1 MEISWPAN
9 EDISS
14 GDLSAQ
20 MFSIMRNILLWIC
33 KIPIFAT
40 KADDLRRP
48 CSHALS
54 FAGIFSSPMPTL
66 QCVIRFRLLHS
77 PGGYRTV
84 GKVWDMSSFIEW
96 CCRLEDWL
104 IQIYIYIWG
113 TPHLHWII
121 GRPQCIIEP
130 FFKGQWQF
138 SCTTLLAGNVSKCA
152 SWLWNSPDKM
162 LGGGPAETRLW
173 GVIQGSVLNLFICMS
188 SHPG

>member
-1 MEISWPAN
+1 MTIFHLMTSLPKCFQSWEIYYSGFAKFQSAPQKRMT
-9 EDISS
+9 S
-14 GDLSAQ
+14 GDLVA
-20 MFSIMRNILLWIC
+20 MPWVLLAFSV
-33 KIPIFAT
+33 P
-40 KADDLRRP
+40 
-48 CSHALS
+48 
-54 FAGIFSSPMPTL
+54 PMPTL
-66 QCVIRFRLLHS
+66 QCVIRCRLLHS
-77 PGGYRTV
+77 PGGCRTV
-84 GKVWDMSSFIEW
+84 GTVWDMSSFIEW

-138 SCTTLLAGNVSKCA
+138 PCTTLLAGNVSKCA